1 MEIVFP
7 VSELNCGSNNSI
19 ITIAINRDKKVMN
32 SDSRMYCTISDF
44 LFAPTVFFTP
54 ISLSLVD
61 ALAVDKFIKLIQ
73 AISNIMMAI
82 IENSFT
88 YAILPPDTT
97 PFS

>member
-1 MEIVFP
+1 ME
-7 VSELNCGSNNSI
+7 
-19 ITIAINRDKKVMN
+19 
-32 SDSRMYCTISDF
+32 SDSRIYCIISSF

-61 ALAVDKFIKLIQ
+61 ALAVDKFIKLMQ

-82 IENSFT
+82 AENSLT
-88 YAILPPDTT
+88 YVILPPDTI